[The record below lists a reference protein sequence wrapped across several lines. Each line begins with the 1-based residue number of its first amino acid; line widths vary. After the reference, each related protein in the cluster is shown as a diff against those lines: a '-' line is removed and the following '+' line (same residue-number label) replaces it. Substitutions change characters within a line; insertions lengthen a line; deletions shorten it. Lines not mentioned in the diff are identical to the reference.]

1 MTGAIRV
8 TKHKTLLKE
17 TGVEPLKTHRK
28 LHRLTYVFKIK
39 TNLTPDYLFNIH
51 LLSSHNTHN
60 YDLRRPSQLIP
71 IKARTATY
79 YNSFFP
85 ATIRDWNGLP
95 KDVLTARSVLCFKKL
110 LQQMDGQKTNSVY
123 SIEHGY
129 ENITH
134 TRLGLGL
141 SSLNEHLFKYNL
153 CLSKC
158 CEQCSGNHTET
169 TELYLPHC
177 NRYSVSRSTLLL
189 GIKHIL
195 CPVLNI
201 TLLRDLCPT
210 HLSTIMTEGS
220 DDLFININH
229 KTF

>member
-1 MTGAIRV
+1 
-8 TKHKTLLKE
+8 
-17 TGVEPLKTHRK
+17 
-28 LHRLTYVFKIK
+28 
-39 TNLTPDYLFNIH
+39 
-51 LLSSHNTHN
+51 
-60 YDLRRPSQLIP
+60 
-71 IKARTATY
+71 
-79 YNSFFP
+79 
-85 ATIRDWNGLP
+85 
-95 KDVLTARSVLCFKKL
+95 
-110 LQQMDGQKTNSVY
+110 MDGQKTNPVY
-123 SIEHGY
+123 SVGHGY
-129 ENITH
+129 EQITH
-134 TRLGLGL
+134 TRLRLGL